1 MQIQIII
8 IIYILAKV
16 IFNIVIEYYYLL
28 DLINNYILSST
39 FVLKKR

>member
-8 IIYILAKV
+8 IIYILTKV

-28 DLINNYILSST
+28 DLINNYILSSA